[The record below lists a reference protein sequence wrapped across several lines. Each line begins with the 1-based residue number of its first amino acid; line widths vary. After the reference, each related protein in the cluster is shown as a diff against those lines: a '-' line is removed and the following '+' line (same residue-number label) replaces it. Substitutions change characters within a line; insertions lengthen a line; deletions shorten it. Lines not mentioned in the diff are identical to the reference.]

1 MIFKIMLIKYKID
14 ERISY
19 PIVPVDAFPSYY
31 PEVQKQE
38 ILTIIKISLPIKSEV
53 VLLELK

>member
-1 MIFKIMLIKYKID
+1 MLIKYKID